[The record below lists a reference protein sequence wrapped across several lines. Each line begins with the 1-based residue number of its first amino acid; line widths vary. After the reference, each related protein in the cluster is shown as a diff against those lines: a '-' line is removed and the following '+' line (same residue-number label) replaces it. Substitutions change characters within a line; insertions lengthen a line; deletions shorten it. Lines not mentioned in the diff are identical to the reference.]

1 MKTYSRVYAN
11 VNLDA
16 IRENVHAIETIMK
29 QDTQIIAVLKADG
42 YGHGALP
49 IAEELET
56 MDQIFGYGLATV
68 DEASIL
74 RKHQIK
80 KPILILGHSFEEQY
94 QTMVEQDLRAC
105 VFKYEVAKQL
115 SQEAAKL
122 EKIVRIHIKIDT
134 GMNRLG
140 FPISDE
146 TIDEIQRI
154 ALLPNLEIEGIFT
167 HFVKSDDSNKIYTYD
182 QISKFVSVVER
193 LEEKGIRIPYKHCAN
208 SAGFLDVPEAQ
219 FDLGRIGISLYG
231 LFTPGVENHSIALK
245 PAMELK
251 SMIVFLKTVKKGET
265 ISYGGQYTLQEDQ
278 LIATIPVGYG
288 DGYPRSLSNIGY
300 VLIRGK
306 KAPIRG
312 KVCMDQLMV
321 DVTQIEGVKEGD
333 EVTLFGEDHGSYLGV
348 EELGELSGRFSYEF
362 ICMLGKRIPRVYTKN
377 GEIVDKIDAFD

>member
-16 IRENVHAIETIMK
+16 IRDNVHTIETIMK
-29 QDTQIIAVLKADG
+29 DNAKIIAVLKADG

-56 MDQIFGYGLATV
+56 MDSIFGYGLATV
-68 DEASIL
+68 DEAAIL
-74 RKHQIK
+74 RKHHIT

-94 QTMVEQDLRAC
+94 HTIVEQDLRAC
-105 VFKYEVAKQL
+105 VFKYDVAKQL
-115 SQEAAKL
+115 SAEATKL
-122 EKIVRIHIKIDT
+122 GKIVRIHIKIDT

-140 FPISDE
+140 FPVSEEAIE
-146 TIDEIQRI
+146 IIQRI
-154 ALLPNLEIEGIFT
+154 ACLPNLEIEGIFT
-167 HFVKSDDSNKIYTYD
+167 HLVKSDDPVKIYTYD

-193 LEEKGIRIPYKHCAN
+193 LEEKGIQIPFKHCAN

-231 LFTPGVENHSIALK
+231 LFTPGVESHALPLK

-251 SMIVFLKTVKKGET
+251 SMIVFLKRVKKGET
-265 ISYGGQYTLQEDQ
+265 ISYGGHYTLPEDQ
-278 LIATIPVGYG
+278 MIATIPVGYG

-321 DVTQIEGVKEGD
+321 DVTEIDGVQEGD
-333 EVTLFGEDHGSYLGV
+333 EVTLFGEDHGAYLGV
-348 EELGELSGRFSYEF
+348 EELGELADRFSYEF

-377 GEIVDKIDAFD
+377 GEIVDKIDAFE